1 MVINNGKEVEGR
13 NVGGVNRFGEFF
25 LNAFLCWGSEVAA
38 AVMIFNAIISGC

>member
-1 MVINNGKEVEGR
+1 MEKRWKEER
-13 NVGGVNRFGEFF
+13 VGGVNRFGEFF